1 MGLCL
6 SDLVTSC
13 YIFVKIK
20 LCVLYLVRFCY
31 ILSYFI
37 TWCYIFFEYQ
47 IACVTIP
54 SWVHSRRVTCNFPC
68 ALSASS
74 HLLKLNQFYQQQ
86 KRIISREHFQLEK
99 NLRKRFVY
107 KLLPLQNFFNCIK
120 WPDSGFEEHLG
131 TVMRVMPPL
140 NTEQKFFSWSIT
152 FCPVRWCICIWLEV

>member
-6 SDLVTSC
+6 SDFFTSC

-54 SWVHSRRVTCNFPC
+54 SRVHSRRVTCNFPC

-86 KRIISREHFQLEK
+86 KRDYFKRTFSTREQSLKLIFTSSSLFINFSIGADDLTLGLKSIWEQWCQWCHRSTQSESFSLDQS
-99 NLRKRFVY
+99 NSAWWDDTCVY
-107 KLLPLQNFFNCIK
+107 
-120 WPDSGFEEHLG
+120 DVG
-131 TVMRVMPPL
+131 
-140 NTEQKFFSWSIT
+140 
-152 FCPVRWCICIWLEV
+152 